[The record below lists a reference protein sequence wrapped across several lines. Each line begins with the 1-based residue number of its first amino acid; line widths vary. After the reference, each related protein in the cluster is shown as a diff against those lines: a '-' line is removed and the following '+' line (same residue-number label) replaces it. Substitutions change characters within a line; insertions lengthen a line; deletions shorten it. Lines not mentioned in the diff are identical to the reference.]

1 MYSTVSTDDTRRLV
15 RAGFPTLEDIAL
27 RWAISIVG
35 LVNSNW
41 VENGRRYQDVNFL
54 IIEMVF
60 FSQNNIHPFP
70 RYMRRHIVFSSE
82 KLIYYKNLSWIYL
95 VMRPVFCW
103 AIDHALYC
111 SKRLPIPA
119 VNIAWHFII
128 PTSPF
133 SITHLH
139 KLVRKV
145 TLGITFCSIV
155 SFTLRECHVLQVL
168 IHFHVS
174 HKV

>member
-1 MYSTVSTDDTRRLV
+1 MACIVLYQQMILGDSLEQ
-15 RAGFPTLEDIAL
+15 GFPPWKILPSGGRFQL
-27 RWAISIVG
+27 LG
-35 LVNSNW
+35 NW